1 MRITNKGTNNLRCL
15 ITCLLLFFS
24 LTAGRASA
32 GAIQQVELDDGSVI
46 YGEIISMEGNILLMK
61 SDALGT
67 VKIDASKIRNMRMKL
82 GSGGEGAG
90 IRDLRQSLMNDPKIL
105 EKIFSLQDDPEVQAI
120 LQDPALMKFLDSGD
134 METLLSDPKVMKL
147 LSNPIIQDILKQAL
161 K

>member
-1 MRITNKGTNNLRCL
+1 MRITNNGKNTLRRL
-15 ITCLLLFFS
+15 IICLLLFFS

-32 GAIQQVELDDGSVI
+32 GEMQQVELHDGSVI
-46 YGEIISMEGNILLMK
+46 YGEIISMEGNVLLMK

-67 VKIDASKIRNMRMKL
+67 VKIDASKIRNIRMKIE
-82 GSGGEGAG
+82 SGGEGEG
-90 IRDLRQSLMNDPKIL
+90 ILDLRQSLMNDPKIL
-105 EKIFSLQDDPEVQAI
+105 GKIISLQDDPEVQAI
-120 LQDPALMKFLDSGD
+120 LQDPALMKSLDSGD